1 MRVFFYFSIGAFCV
15 VAARGQAV
23 VEHSLATAGS
33 SAAAGSVKGAGES
46 IGGVFRSLT
55 ETIDKAGTPTRSTNP
70 PPGRAANPT
79 PAARAASPTTVGSKP
94 AAKPVAASQPVD
106 PSQVTVGLDGD
117 ELIQRFGEPVLRFSE
132 TRNSQLVERLWYNTT
147 NSSDQLEVRLIGG
160 KVASVRPPA
169 GLKPEAA
176 HN

>member
-1 MRVFFYFSIGAFCV
+1 MRAFLFFSIGAFCV

-33 SAAAGSVKGAGES
+33 SAAAAGVKGAGES
-46 IGGVFRSLT
+46 IGGVFRSLS
-55 ETIDKAGTPTRSTNP
+55 ETIDKSGTAKGSVNTPPARAVNTR
-70 PPGRAANPT
+70 
-79 PAARAASPTTVGSKP
+79 AARAATTTPPVESKP
-94 AAKPVAASQPVD
+94 AAKPVLGSKPID

-147 NSSDQLEVRLIGG
+147 TSSDQLEVRLIGG

-169 GLKPEAA
+169 GTKPETP